1 MLPILLTA
9 RTEAKSPLIAKRS
22 HADDNT
28 FDVHRHIFHRRA
40 DADAGAAAGSK
51 GELEIKKPSYY
62 DTTLRLGIEENGASL
77 SAPVA
82 LSSHTPPSTVRR
94 QVNAIADDAFVQ
106 AQWANGKNV
115 SVIGWVYSLRTGLI
129 RDLAI
134 SRCLGGS
141 CYNEGRLD
149 GYGSLQS

>member
-9 RTEAKSPLIAKRS
+9 RTEAKSPLVAKRS
-22 HADDNT
+22 EDNV

-40 DADAGAAAGSK
+40 DAAEGAAAGSR
-51 GELEIKKPSYY
+51 GELEIKKPGYF
-62 DTTLRLGIEENGASL
+62 DATLKLGIEEN
-77 SAPVA
+77 
-82 LSSHTPPSTVRR
+82 VRR
-94 QVNAIADDAFVQ
+94 QVNAIADDKFIQ
-106 AQWANGKNV
+106 DQWANGKNI

-134 SRCLGGS
+134 SRCLGGT

-149 GYGSLQS
+149 GFGSLQM